1 MAKSRRTKAGSRAA
15 QANRCQPTIH
25 PYAAGID
32 AGSRAHYVAVPA
44 DADPQPVRR
53 FETFTED
60 LHKLADWLVS
70 CGIKT
75 VAIESTGVYWIPLFQ
90 ILEARGIEVCL
101 VNARHVKNVPGRKSD
116 VSDCQWLQ
124 YLHSVGLLSPSFR
137 PPDQVCAVRSLW
149 RHRDNLVRYASS
161 HVLHMQKALTQMN
174 LQIHHV
180 LSDLTG
186 QSGLAIIDAI
196 LAGSRD
202 AKALAA
208 LRNSRVKASEA
219 TICKSLQGD
228 WREEHLFTL
237 RQARDCY
244 QHYQELI
251 AACDQEIA
259 KRLAAFESRVDPVAT
274 PIPARTS
281 HEARPRRNQPQF
293 DLRGELYRIL
303 GVDLTQVP
311 GLQAPTIHTCLCE
324 VGADLT
330 RFPTSDHFSSWLGL
344 CPDNRI
350 TGDRV
355 LSAKTRNVKNR
366 LATALRMAS
375 LSLERNQSAL
385 GSFYRSMKA
394 KLGAP
399 KAITATAHKLARII
413 HHLITHRV
421 PYDESVFQKAEELH
435 RIRREKSLRKRASEL
450 GFQLTPLTPSP
461 T

>member
-1 MAKSRRTKAGSRAA
+1 MAKSRRTKARSRAA
-15 QANRCQPTIH
+15 QANQCLPTMN

-32 AGSRAHYVAVPA
+32 AGAHAHYVAVPV
-44 DADPQPVRR
+44 DCDPQPVRR
-53 FETFTED
+53 FETFTAD
-60 LHKLADWLVS
+60 LHQLADWLQA
-70 CGIKT
+70 CRIRT
-75 VAIESTGVYWIPLFQ
+75 VAIESTGVYWIPIFQ
-90 ILEARGIEVCL
+90 ILETRGIEVCL

-124 YLHSVGLLSPSFR
+124 YLHSVGLLRPSFR

-174 LQIHHV
+174 LLIHHV

-196 LAGSRD
+196 LAGERD
-202 AKALAA
+202 PKKLAA
-208 LRNSRVKASEA
+208 LRNSRVKASAA
-219 TICKSLQGD
+219 TICKSLEGD
-228 WREEHLFTL
+228 WRSEHLFCL
-237 RQARDCY
+237 RQARASY
-244 QHYQELI
+244 QHYQDLI

-259 KRLAAFESRVDPVAT
+259 QRLAAFESQVDPIAE
-274 PIPARTS
+274 PIPPRTS
-281 HEARPRRNQPQF
+281 REAKPRRNQPQF

-311 GLQAPTIHTCLCE
+311 GLQAPTIHTFLCE
-324 VGADLT
+324 IGAGVA
-330 RFPTSDHFSSWLGL
+330 RFPTARHFASWMGL

-355 LSAKTRNVKNR
+355 LSAKTRSVKSR
-366 LATALRMAS
+366 LATALRMAC

-385 GSFYRSMKA
+385 GDFFRRMKA

-413 HHLITHRV
+413 HHLIQNRV
-421 PYDESVFQKAEELH
+421 PYNESVFQKAEQAA
-435 RIRREKSLRKRASEL
+435 RACRERFLRKQAAAL
-450 GFQLTPLTPSP
+450 GLQLVPLPTPT